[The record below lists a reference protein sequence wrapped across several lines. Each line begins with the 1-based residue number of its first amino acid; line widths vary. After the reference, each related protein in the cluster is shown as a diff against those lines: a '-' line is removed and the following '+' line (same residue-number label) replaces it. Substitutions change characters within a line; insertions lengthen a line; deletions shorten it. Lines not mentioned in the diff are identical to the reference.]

1 MGGLLGEETPRGF
14 LCHPNL
20 IAPGTHS
27 AIPAPQRTPSL
38 IPEETARV
46 LAEEDSQRPL
56 LPFPVHRALPHSV
69 LPESHGG
76 GAGGGRLQKKEAL
89 WLAVRSVL
97 LSATSEKQRLLML
110 QMPQAAG
117 RGAGMGAPCPRV

>member
-1 MGGLLGEETPRGF
+1 MGGFLGEETPRGF

-20 IAPGTHS
+20 IALGTDN

-76 GAGGGRLQKKEAL
+76 G
-89 WLAVRSVL
+89 
-97 LSATSEKQRLLML
+97 
-110 QMPQAAG
+110 G
-117 RGAGMGAPCPRV
+117 RGREAAEEGGFVVGGAFSPALCCK